1 MTRHTLPYAFIAAAC
16 LCLLTGCVLPT
27 SLWCDG
33 CRARPPKAENL
44 TGVWIGF
51 DESQLDF
58 CRLDLRPDATGFF
71 ATVSPADT
79 SLHDYGV
86 QAYRVTHWAVDEWK
100 FTFSLSPATTNA
112 EPIYLRGR
120 GGYTSLDLEIG
131 GTTNQWK
138 RKIVLYPETRIDG
151 ANRETRDKIG
161 ELEKR

>member
-1 MTRHTLPYAFIAAAC
+1 MPLA
-16 LCLLTGCVLPT
+16 GVLPT

-33 CRARPPKAENL
+33 CRARPPKIENL
-44 TGVWIGF
+44 AGVWIGF

-58 CRLDLRPDATGFF
+58 CRLDLRPDTTGFF
-71 ATVSPADT
+71 ACVSPAGS

-86 QAYRVTHWAVDEWK
+86 QAYQVTRCAVDKWT
-100 FTFSLSPATTNA
+100 FTVSLLPATTNA

-120 GGYTSLDLEIG
+120 CGYTSLDLEIG

-138 RKIVLYPETRIDG
+138 RKLVLYPESRMDS
-151 ANRETRDKIG
+151 ANQETRDKIG